1 MNKPLTIS
9 QQQHLLALIERAK
22 AAQGTINQFLEYL
35 RDEHSAPE
43 MQGWAIADVQ
53 AGFVQTG
60 SQVHSDA
67 PEGDS
72 Q

>member
-22 AAQGTINQFLEYL
+22 AAQGTINQFVEYL
-35 RDEHSAPE
+35 RDEHEAPE

-53 AGFVQTG
+53 TGFIQTG
-60 SQVHSDA
+60 QQVQPYA
-67 PEGDS
+67 PEGS
-72 Q
+72 S

>member
-35 RDEHSAPE
+35 RDEHEAPE
-43 MQGWAIADVQ
+43 VQGWAISDVQ
-53 AGFVQTG
+53 AGFERPE
-60 SQVHSDA
+60 A
-67 PEGDS
+67 PELERD
-72 Q
+72 